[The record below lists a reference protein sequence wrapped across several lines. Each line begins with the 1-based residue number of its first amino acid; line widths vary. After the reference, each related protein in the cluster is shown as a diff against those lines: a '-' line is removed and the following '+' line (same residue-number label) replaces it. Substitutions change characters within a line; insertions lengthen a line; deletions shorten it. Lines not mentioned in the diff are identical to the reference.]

1 MVSSVSQNIMAIP
14 LGMAGAPH
22 QKVAASSLL
31 LHSLSY
37 RNVRENLPGAGT
49 GLGSGDTE
57 PGGETQSS
65 FSWSPRPYG
74 IRQVNKPS

>member
-37 RNVRENLPGAGT
+37 RNFRENLQGAGT
-49 GLGSGDTE
+49 GLGSGDT
-57 PGGETQSS
+57 
-65 FSWSPRPYG
+65 
-74 IRQVNKPS
+74 